1 MDNRDFSNLGEQIR
15 RTVEDAMDS
24 MNYQQLNQKINQ
36 TVDMAM
42 NEARRHMHMNPHIHV
57 QSPEQEK
64 KNSTKPKPKTQIRLK
79 EKGRYISIPFI
90 ILGGVG
96 LLVFTGILLTSIIG
110 FLISGSVITKTVSSV
125 VLAIG
130 IMICALSIFFLV
142 KGVSGRKRYL
152 CFKKYVEILNKREFC
167 SVKELSEKTH
177 MPEKKVCKNLKS
189 MIKAGM
195 FLDGFL
201 DDSQTCFTVT
211 TEAYKQLMQAEES
224 RRQREEEQRRRQ
236 EAMKKEVENISD
248 RAVVEMIQKGN
259 EYIESIRV
267 ANDAIP
273 GEIISA
279 KLDRLENVVRKIF
292 ESVKQH
298 PEQMPEM
305 DKFME
310 YYLPT
315 TQKLVNA
322 YKEFDALDIKGENVT
337 KSMNEIENTLDTI
350 SNAFE
355 QLLDDLFQN
364 TAFDISAD
372 ISVLQTML
380 AREGYKEKDFK

>member
-1 MDNRDFSNLGEQIR
+1 MDNRDFSNIGEQIR
-15 RTVEDAMDS
+15 RTVEDAMNS

-42 NEARRHMHMNPHIHV
+42 NEAKRHMNPHVHV
-57 QSPEQEK
+57 QPPKQEQK
-64 KNSTKPKPKTQIRLK
+64 RQAKPKVEIRLK
-79 EKGRYISIPFI
+79 EKGRYSSIPLI
-90 ILGGVG
+90 ILGGAG
-96 LLVFTGILLTSIIG
+96 ILVFIGFLLTSVIG
-110 FLISGSVITKTVSSV
+110 FLISGSIITKTFSSV

-130 IMICALSIFFLV
+130 LIVCILSTFFLI
-142 KGVSGRKRYL
+142 KGILGRKRYR
-152 CFKKYVEILNKREFC
+152 CFKKYVEILDGREFC
-167 SVKELSEKTH
+167 SVKEFAEKTRT
-177 MPEKKVCKNLKS
+177 PEKKVCRNIKM
-189 MIKAGM
+189 MIRKEM
-195 FLDGFL
+195 FVDGFL
-201 DDSQTCFTVT
+201 DASQTCFTAT
-211 TEAYKQLMQAEES
+211 EEAYRQLQQAEES
-224 RRQREEEQRRRQ
+224 RRQREEEQKRRQ
-236 EAMKKEVENISD
+236 EKMQEEAEHISD
-248 RAVVEMIQKGN
+248 SAVAEMIRKGN
-259 EYIESIRV
+259 EYIEAIRL

-273 GEIISA
+273 GEVISA
-279 KLDRLENVVRKIF
+279 KLDRLENVIRKIF
-292 ESVKQH
+292 DSVKQH

-315 TQKLVNA
+315 TKKLIDA
-322 YKEFDALDIKGENVT
+322 YKEFDALSIKGENVT

-355 QLLDDLFQN
+355 QLLDDLFQD

>member
-15 RTVEDAMDS
+15 RTVEDAMNS

-42 NEARRHMHMNPHIHV
+42 HEARRHMNMNPHIHV
-57 QSPEQEK
+57 QPPEQK
-64 KNSTKPKPKTQIRLK
+64 QKSQSKSKTEIRLK
-79 EKGRYISIPFI
+79 EKGKYISIPLM

-96 LLVFTGILLTSIIG
+96 MFIFAGFLLTSVIG
-110 FLISGSVITKTVSSV
+110 FLISGSFITKTVSGV
-125 VLAIG
+125 VLAVGLIVC
-130 IMICALSIFFLV
+130 ILSVLFLV
-142 KGVSGRKRYL
+142 KGISGRKRYR
-152 CFKKYVEILNKREFC
+152 CFKKYVEILNGREFC
-167 SVKELSEKTH
+167 SVKELAEKTRTT
-177 MPEKKVCKNLKS
+177 EKKVCKNLKA
-189 MIKAGM
+189 MIKKEM
-195 FLDGFL
+195 FTDGFL
-201 DDSQTCFTVT
+201 DNSQTCFTAT
-211 TEAYKQLMQAEES
+211 EEAYRQLLQAEES
-224 RRQREEEQRRRQ
+224 RRQREEEQKRRQ
-236 EAMKKEVENISD
+236 EQMRKEVENISD
-248 RAVVEMIQKGN
+248 REIAEMIRKGN
-259 EYIESIRV
+259 EYIESIRL

-273 GEIISA
+273 GEVISA
-279 KLDRLENVVRKIF
+279 KLDRLENVIRKIF
-292 ESVKQH
+292 DSVKKH

-322 YKEFDALDIKGENVT
+322 YKEFDALSIKGENVT
-337 KSMNEIENTLDTI
+337 KSMREIENTLDTI
-350 SNAFE
+350 SSAFE
-355 QLLDDLFQN
+355 QLLDDLFQD